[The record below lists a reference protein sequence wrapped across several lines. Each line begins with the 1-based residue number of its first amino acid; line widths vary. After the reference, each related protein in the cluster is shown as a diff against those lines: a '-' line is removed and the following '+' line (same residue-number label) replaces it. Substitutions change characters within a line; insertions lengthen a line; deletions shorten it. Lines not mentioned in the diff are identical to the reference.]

1 MGHETRYEEAKLE
14 LLDGPE
20 QISREQI
27 SNHCSSS
34 MFAWLVMGH

>member
-20 QISREQI
+20 QIS
-27 SNHCSSS
+27 NHCSSS